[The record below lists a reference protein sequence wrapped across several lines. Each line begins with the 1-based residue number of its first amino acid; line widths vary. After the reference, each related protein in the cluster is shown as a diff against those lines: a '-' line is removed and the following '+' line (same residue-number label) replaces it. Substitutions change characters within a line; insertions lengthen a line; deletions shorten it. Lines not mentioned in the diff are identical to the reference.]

1 MKNRSYDELIQRL
14 KTVADSPTV
23 EMETLGEFDA
33 DGRSYPLFLM
43 RLGTIGPDK
52 TNVII
57 TAGIH
62 GDEPAS
68 VEAALRFL
76 ETNAD
81 NDTLLSDCHFTIFPC
96 NNPTGW
102 ERNTR
107 ENWQGIDLNRQF
119 AARKPAPEVALIMR
133 GLEGRCFDIVFEMH
147 EDIDAPGFYLYEIAE
162 NPRDYVGERIVQE
175 VESMGYPVHQSECIE
190 GMEAVGG
197 IIGRKINLKR
207 FRKTKVPQAIY
218 IYRTCGGHVL
228 TLEPPVAVLPL
239 EDRVKIELVALNVT
253 LDAARNRRKTAP

>member
-1 MKNRSYDELIQRL
+1 MKHRSYDELIKRL
-14 KTVADSPTV
+14 KITSNSPRV
-23 EMETLGEFDA
+23 KMETLGEFEA

-43 RLGTIGPDK
+43 RLGTPGPDK
-52 TNVII
+52 INVVI

-68 VEAALRFL
+68 VEAAVRFL
-76 ETNAD
+76 EINTD
-81 NDTLLSDCHFTIFPC
+81 NDKLLSNFHFTIFPC

-119 AARKPAPEVALIMR
+119 AARKLAPEVALIMR
-133 GLEGRCFDIVFEMH
+133 ALEGRCFDIVFEMH

-162 NPRDYVGERIVQE
+162 SPEDYVGERIVQE
-175 VESMGYPVHQSECIE
+175 MKSMGYPVNHSECIE
-190 GMEAVGG
+190 GMEAISG

-239 EDRVKIELVALNVT
+239 EDRVKIELAALYIT
-253 LDAARNRRKTAP
+253 LDAARCRRSLT